1 MKKLLSILTLALF
14 FSGNTFA
21 KEVNLSCE
29 LSKYIEKKGVLDDEK
44 QIPLS
49 KVSASNLKKFT
60 LSFDMENEKFIGSN
74 LIGPNEYKSVLFSSL
89 GNMIYFITK
98 GYKADAISYYDTRL
112 DRLTGEL
119 TRTIQPTE
127 KFLRGQFENTGTA
140 EIGYQLTKIYQCKL
154 VEKLF

>member
-1 MKKLLSILTLALF
+1 MKKLLSIIILGLLF
-14 FSGNTFA
+14 TTSANA
-21 KEVNLSCE
+21 KEINLSCE
-29 LSKYIEKKGVLDDEK
+29 LSKYIEKKGVLSDEQ

-49 KVSASNLKKFT
+49 KVNASDLKKFT
-60 LSFDMENEKFIGSN
+60 LSFDMENEKFLGSN
-74 LIGPNEYKSVLFSSL
+74 LIGPNEYKSVLFSKL
-89 GNMIYFITK
+89 DDVIYFITK

-127 KFLRGQFENTGTA
+127 KFLRGQYENTGTA
-140 EIGYQLTKIYQCKL
+140 EIGYQQTKIYQCKL